1 MTGRTAHYAPS
12 GPPGQSACAASGYYG
27 DLSDRRS
34 NASPIAAWC
43 LYDWANSAFTTLV
56 VTFIYSAYFT
66 SAFADDPGRGTAL
79 WSRGITVSALAIAV
93 LAPIAGALADRGGR
107 RRYLVLC
114 SLLCVAATA
123 ALTFVTPSQPQA
135 VVTALALFVVAN
147 VAFELGLVFYNAF
160 LPSIAE
166 PARIG
171 RISGYGWALG
181 YGGGLAALV
190 AALVVFV
197 PETPLF
203 GISTAEGFNLRATN
217 LLVAGWFLIFALPAF
232 FRLEDEAVSGER
244 LSVRRAFADL
254 AATLRQLR
262 RYRQVGLFLLARL
275 LYNDGLVTI
284 FAFGGIYAV
293 GTFGFSFA
301 ELVTFGI
308 VINVGAGLGALA
320 FGFVDDRIGG
330 KATVGVSVAA
340 LAVATVV
347 GALAPTAAWFWVAA
361 VLSGIFAGPNQSAS
375 RSLMARFVPRDRESE
390 FFGFFA
396 FSGKVTSFLGPA
408 LLGVLSDLYSQR
420 VGVGSLLIFFLLG
433 GLLLWRVDEREAI
446 AAARAG

>member
-1 MTGRTAHYAPS
+1 MDEHQRRVGGVERAGR
-12 GPPGQSACAASGYYG
+12 GG
-27 DLSDRRS
+27 RRAIWS
-34 NASPIAAWC
+34 WC

-66 SAFADDPGRGTAL
+66 AAFADDPGRGTAL
-79 WSRGITVSALAIAV
+79 WSRGITASALAIAA

-107 RRYLVLC
+107 RRYLILC
-114 SLLCVAATA
+114 SLVCVAATA
-123 ALTFVTPSQPQA
+123 ALTFVRPDQANA
-135 VVTALALFVVAN
+135 VVIALGVFVVAN

-160 LPSIAE
+160 LPAIAAPE
-166 PARIG
+166 RIG
-171 RISGYGWALG
+171 RISGYGWGLG
-181 YGGGLAALV
+181 YVGGLLALV

-203 GISTAEGFNLRATN
+203 GIPTDGGFNLRATN
-217 LLVAGWFLIFALPAF
+217 LLVAGWFLLFAVPAF
-232 FRLEDEAVSGER
+232 LFLRDEAPAGGGGV
-244 LSVRRAFADL
+244 SVRRAFTDL
-254 AATLRQLR
+254 AVTVRHLR

-275 LYNDGLVTI
+275 FYNDGLVTI

-293 GTFGFSFA
+293 GTFGFSF
-301 ELVTFGI
+301 EDLVTFGI

-330 KATVGVSVAA
+330 KATVGLSVAA
-340 LAVATVV
+340 LAAATLLA
-347 GALAPTAAWFWVAA
+347 ALAQTRTAFWAAA
-361 VLSGIFAGPNQSAS
+361 VLVGIFAGPNQSAS
-375 RSLMARFVPRDRESE
+375 RSLMARFVPAKHESE

-420 VGVGSLLIFFLLG
+420 VGVASLLVFFLVGALI
-433 GLLLWRVDEREAI
+433 LRRVDEREGI
-446 AAARAG
+446 AAAGRA

>member
-1 MTGRTAHYAPS
+1 MQAAEPERNEARRRRTIWS
-12 GPPGQSACAASGYYG
+12 
-27 DLSDRRS
+27 
-34 NASPIAAWC
+34 WC

-66 SAFADDPGRGTAL
+66 AAFASDAGRGTAL
-79 WSRGITVSALAIAV
+79 WSRGIMVSALAIAA

-107 RRYLVLC
+107 RRYLILC

-123 ALTFVTPSQPQA
+123 ALTFVRPDQPNA
-135 VVTALALFVVAN
+135 VLIALTVFVVAN

-160 LPSIAE
+160 LSSLAPPE
-166 PARIG
+166 RIG
-171 RISGYGWALG
+171 RISGYGWGLG
-181 YGGGLAALV
+181 YFGGLAALG

-203 GISTAEGFNLRATN
+203 GIPTDEGFNLRATN
-217 LLVAGWFLIFALPAF
+217 LLVAGWFLLFSIPAF
-232 FRLEDEAVSGER
+232 LWLRDESTAAGRVDVVQAFR
-244 LSVRRAFADL
+244 DL
-254 AATLRQLR
+254 AVTAGHLR
-262 RYRQVGLFLLARL
+262 RYRQVALFLLARL

-308 VINVGAGLGALA
+308 VLNVGAGLGALA

-330 KATVGVSVAA
+330 KATIGLSVAA
-340 LAVATVV
+340 LSVATVL
-347 GALAPTAAWFWVAA
+347 GALAPDRTWFWVSAIL
-361 VLSGIFAGPNQSAS
+361 VGIFIGPNQSAS
-375 RSLMARFVPRDRESE
+375 RSLMARFVPAKHESE

-396 FSGKVTSFLGPA
+396 FSGKVTSFMGPA
-408 LLGVLSDLYSQR
+408 LLGVLSDVYNQR
-420 VGVGSLLIFFLLG
+420 VGVGSLLLFFLLG
-433 GLLLWRVDEREAI
+433 GLILWRVDEQEGI
-446 AAARAG
+446 AAAGRG

>member
-1 MTGRTAHYAPS
+1 MS
-12 GPPGQSACAASGYYG
+12 E
-27 DLSDRRS
+27 RRGGG
-34 NASPIAAWC
+34 SPVAAWC

-56 VTFIYSAYFT
+56 VTFIYSAYF
-66 SAFADDPGRGTAL
+66 SNAFADDPGRGTAL
-79 WSRGITVSALAIAV
+79 WSRGITVSALVIAA

-107 RRYLVLC
+107 RRYLVAC
-114 SLLCVAATA
+114 SLVCVAATA
-123 ALTFVTPSQPQA
+123 ALTFVTPGQSQA
-135 VVTALALFVVAN
+135 VLTALGLFVVAN

-160 LPSIAE
+160 LPSLAAPE
-166 PARIG
+166 RIG
-171 RISGYGWALG
+171 RVSGYAWGLG

-203 GISTAEGFNLRATN
+203 GISTADGFNLRATN
-217 LLVAGWFLIFALPAF
+217 LLAAGWFLVFALPAF
-232 FRLEDEAVSGER
+232 FRLKDEAVADGR

-254 AATLRQLR
+254 AATLGQLR
-262 RYRQVGLFLLARL
+262 RYRQIGLFLLARL
-275 LYNDGLVTI
+275 FYNDGLVTI

-320 FGFVDDRIGG
+320 FGFLDDRIGG
-330 KATVGVSVAA
+330 KATVGLSVAA
-340 LAVATVV
+340 LAAATVI

-361 VLSGIFAGPNQSAS
+361 ILVGIFAGPNQSAS
-375 RSLMARFVPRDRESE
+375 RSLMARFVPRSRESE

-408 LLGVLSDLYSQR
+408 LLGVLSDVYNQR
-420 VGVGSLLIFFLLG
+420 VGIASLLIFFLLG
-433 GLLLWRVDEREAI
+433 GLCLWRVDERQAI
-446 AAARAG
+446 AAAAE